1 MTYRRRYRPKK
12 QSYSEDVILIS
23 YQTYKNEIGETIED
37 EPIKRLVMAREVG
50 VNRKDVY
57 FSKVAGLKPIL
68 SLEMKRIEY
77 QGEEELE
84 HNGVRYKVIDT
95 YPLGEDIE
103 LTCEKFVYEKH

>member
-12 QSYSEDVILIS
+12 QSYSEDVTLIS
-23 YQTYKNEIGETIED
+23 YQIHQNEIGETIED

-50 VNRKDVY
+50 VDRQDVY
-57 FSKVAGLKPIL
+57 QSKVAGLKPTL

-77 QGEEELE
+77 QGEEELKY
-84 HNGVRYKVIDT
+84 NGIRYKVIKT

-103 LTCEKFVYEKH
+103 LTCEKYVYEKR